1 MVDFGSAS
9 YYLRMTVTRD
19 RTNRTFRLGQVGYLE
34 QVLWTYGMWGS
45 KLLATLMNFFLV
57 ASATDYQY
65 ANEFRLQY
73 QSAVGWLM
81 YAMLGTRPDIAFAVS
96 IVSRYASNP
105 DSLHWQAVKRIF
117 RYLKRSL
124 KLQLTFW
131 EPLQVLSGYSD
142 ADWAGDY
149 DTRRSTSG
157 FVFNISSSAIS
168 WSAKRQPT
176 VALSSCEAE
185 YMGQTQ
191 ATKEAIWLKS
201 LLAQLDSSLAER
213 VHAVIISSW

>member
-1 MVDFGSAS
+1 
-9 YYLRMTVTRD
+9 
-19 RTNRTFRLGQVGYLE
+19 
-34 QVLWTYGMWGS
+34 
-45 KLLATLMNFFLV
+45 
-57 ASATDYQY
+57 
-65 ANEFRLQY
+65 
-73 QSAVGWLM
+73 M

-96 IVSRYASNP
+96 VVSRHASNP

-117 RYLKRSL
+117 RYLKGSL
-124 KLQLTFW
+124 KLQLTFRG
-131 EPLQVLSGYSD
+131 PLQVLSVYSD
-142 ADWAGDY
+142 ADWAGDH

-157 FVFNISSSAIS
+157 FLFNIGSGAIS

-201 LLAQLDSSLAER
+201 LLAQLDSSLAKG
-213 VHAVIISSW
+213 VHAVIIHCDNQRAIALAKNPESHARSKHIDIQWHYQCERIEDGSVEFSYIPTEEQIADGLTKALT